1 MCAYRTAV
9 IVIPTSNE
17 AGSIG
22 ILLDELIHIVFPAT
36 QWNCQILVVDADSPD
51 GTADIVRRAQKSC
64 EKVHLIVEQRK
75 EGLGAAYFK
84 GFRYAVEIL
93 SADAVVEFDGDLQHP
108 PNVIPALL
116 AELDKGA
123 DLVLGSRRRPG
134 GSYPRGWS
142 LVRRFLSEVGGFAS
156 RVLLFFPLKA
166 FRQVTDPT
174 TGLKATRVDTRF
186 RGLDFESFLNRGFG
200 YKLEMLFRLVQ
211 AGARVTEVPLQF
223 RLREAGESKMQG
235 QAPWEI
241 LWTCIVLRLRDEG
254 TRRFLKFAA
263 VGLSGYIVNGLL
275 LEVLT
280 RTSFIRHVAGYFHF
294 LRSTVLA
301 FLSQQSGW
309 ASILSV
315 EGSILSNFLWNNFWT
330 FRSSRAAK
338 QGRFVRRLLGFN
350 LTSVGAIL
358 IQAIAVGSATRF
370 LGDSTLVRQLS
381 LVATIGLLVLPY
393 NWLIYN
399 RLIWRKT
406 RT

>member
-22 ILLDELIHIVFPAT
+22 ILLDELIHMVFPAT

-211 AGARVTEVPLQF
+211 AGAKVTEVPLQF

-241 LWTCIVLRLRDEG
+241 LWSCIVLRLRDEG

-263 VGLSGYIVNGLL
+263 VVFPGTSSMACSWRCLPGRPSSVTWQGTFISFAARCWRSCPSSPAGLPYSP
-275 LEVLT
+275 
-280 RTSFIRHVAGYFHF
+280 
-294 LRSTVLA
+294 LR
-301 FLSQQSGW
+301 G
-309 ASILSV
+309 
-315 EGSILSNFLWNNFWT
+315 
-330 FRSSRAAK
+330 RSSAISSGTTS
-338 QGRFVRRLLGFN
+338 GR
-350 LTSVGAIL
+350 SGAL
-358 IQAIAVGSATRF
+358 ALR
-370 LGDSTLVRQLS
+370 
-381 LVATIGLLVLPY
+381 
-393 NWLIYN
+393 N
-399 RLIWRKT
+399 REDL
-406 RT
+406 

>member
-1 MCAYRTAV
+1 
-9 IVIPTSNE
+9 
-17 AGSIG
+17 
-22 ILLDELIHIVFPAT
+22 
-36 QWNCQILVVDADSPD
+36 
-51 GTADIVRRAQKSC
+51 
-64 EKVHLIVEQRK
+64 
-75 EGLGAAYFK
+75 
-84 GFRYAVEIL
+84 
-93 SADAVVEFDGDLQHP
+93 
-108 PNVIPALL
+108 
-116 AELDKGA
+116 
-123 DLVLGSRRRPG
+123 
-134 GSYPRGWS
+134 
-142 LVRRFLSEVGGFAS
+142 
-156 RVLLFFPLKA
+156 
-166 FRQVTDPT
+166 
-174 TGLKATRVDTRF
+174 
-186 RGLDFESFLNRGFG
+186 
-200 YKLEMLFRLVQ
+200 
-211 AGARVTEVPLQF
+211 
-223 RLREAGESKMQG
+223 
-235 QAPWEI
+235 
-241 LWTCIVLRLRDEG
+241 
-254 TRRFLKFAA
+254 
-263 VGLSGYIVNGLL
+263 
-275 LEVLT
+275 VLT